1 MLKVGGKDMNIQV
14 NVGVGLRSNS
24 RGRAI
29 VKNVSYDPC
38 EESSIGR
45 EEIKMETMDG
55 KICKW
60 SISDYCRIRYQ
71 EFCDTRENVLS
82 GKITTGTEVTIVYNP
97 NGILAFVL

>member
-1 MLKVGGKDMNIQV
+1 
-14 NVGVGLRSNS
+14 
-24 RGRAI
+24 
-29 VKNVSYDPC
+29 
-38 EESSIGR
+38 
-45 EEIKMETMDG
+45 MDG